1 VSTKE
6 ERLLAGR
13 AIFAKVIGD
22 EVKKDITNTR
32 GLLEPGIAPDEG
44 VAAELPD
51 GTRIGTV
58 KKSKPAKT
66 ACVTDYEVLLAW
78 VKQHRPEELVQSV
91 NPAFV
96 DALKDTA
103 RKYGQA
109 VLTDGTVVPGIE
121 LVDGTSSYLP
131 QVDKS
136 MVPMIQQVFAQFL
149 ADGPRALPNGN
160 GAV

>member
-1 VSTKE
+1 MSTRE

-22 EVKKDITNTR
+22 EVRKDISKTR
-32 GLLEPGIAPDEG
+32 DHLEPAIAPDEG

-58 KKSKPAKT
+58 KKSKTAKT
-66 ACVTDYEVLLAW
+66 AYVTDYEALLDW

-109 VLTDGTVVPGIE
+109 VLTDGTAVPGIE

-136 MVPMIQQVFAQFL
+136 MVPLIQQVFTQFL
-149 ADGPRALPNGN
+149 AEATRALPNTN
-160 GAV
+160 GAS

>member
-1 VSTKE
+1 MSTQE

-22 EVKKDITNTR
+22 EVRKDITKTR
-32 GLLEPGIAPDEG
+32 GQLEPAIAPDEG

-58 KKSKPAKT
+58 KKSKSART
-66 ACVTDYEVLLAW
+66 ALVTDYEALLAW
-78 VKQHRPEELVQSV
+78 VKQHRPDELVQSV

-103 RKYGQA
+103 RKHGQP
-109 VLTDGTVVPGIE
+109 VLTDGTIVPGIE
-121 LVDGTSSYLP
+121 MVDGCSSYLP

-136 MVPMIQQVFAQFL
+136 MVPLIQQVFAQFL
-149 ADGPRALPNGN
+149 AEGPRALPNTN
-160 GAV
+160 GAS

>member
-1 VSTKE
+1 VSTRE

-22 EVKKDITNTR
+22 EVRKDISKTR
-32 GLLEPGIAPDEG
+32 GQLEPAIAPDEG

-58 KKSKPAKT
+58 KKSKTAKT
-66 ACVTDYEVLLAW
+66 ACVTDYEALLAW
-78 VKQHRPEELVQSV
+78 VKQHRPDELVQTV

-96 DALKDTA
+96 DALKD
-103 RKYGQA
+103 RVREHGVP
-109 VLTDGTVVPGIE
+109 VLTDGTIVPGIE

-131 QVDKS
+131 QVDKT
-136 MVPMIQQVFAQFL
+136 MVPMIQRVFAQFL
-149 ADGPRALPNGN
+149 TEGPRALPNTN
-160 GAV
+160 GVS

>member
-1 VSTKE
+1 VSTRE

-22 EVKKDITNTR
+22 EVKKDISKTR
-32 GLLEPGIAPDEG
+32 GQLEPAIAPDEG

-66 ACVTDYEVLLAW
+66 ACVTDYEALLTW
-78 VKQHRPEELVQSV
+78 VKQHRPGELVQSV

-96 DALKDTA
+96 DALKDRA
-103 RKYGQA
+103 REHGA
-109 VLTDGTVVPGIE
+109 PVLADGTVVPGIE

-131 QVDKS
+131 QVDKA
-136 MVPMIQQVFAQFL
+136 MVPMIQQVFTQFL
-149 ADGPRALPNGN
+149 TDGPRALPGSN
-160 GAV
+160 GAA